1 MELWRIAVRAI
12 AAYVYLLVMTRAS
25 GKRVVR
31 EATPFDF
38 VVALIVGD
46 MIDDALWAEVS
57 MAKFAAAVGTL
68 FLSDVVTKLLSL
80 HSPAFFRLVA
90 GKPSCVLQDG
100 VEDGDALR
108 AEQLNEGNLETLLR
122 LEGIEDWKDVQVAML
137 EEDHGLSVIKCPE
150 ARPATKEDAPRVRE
164 MLKWSAS

>member
-1 MELWRIAVRAI
+1 MELWRIAIRAI
-12 AAYVYLLVMTRAS
+12 TAYVYLLVMTRAS

-57 MAKFAAAVGTL
+57 IAKFAAGVGAL
-68 FLSDVVTKLLSL
+68 FVCDVVTKLLAY
-80 HSPAFFRLVA
+80 HSPAFSRVVC
-90 GKPSCVLQDG
+90 GTPTRVLQDG
-100 VEDGDALR
+100 VDDHDGLR
-108 AEQLNEGNLETLLR
+108 AEQLNEGELETLLR
-122 LEGIEDWKDVQVAML
+122 LQGIGDRKDVKIARL
-137 EEDHGLSVIKCPE
+137 EEDGELSPIKYPE
-150 ARPATKEDAPRVRE
+150 ARPATKADAPRVKE